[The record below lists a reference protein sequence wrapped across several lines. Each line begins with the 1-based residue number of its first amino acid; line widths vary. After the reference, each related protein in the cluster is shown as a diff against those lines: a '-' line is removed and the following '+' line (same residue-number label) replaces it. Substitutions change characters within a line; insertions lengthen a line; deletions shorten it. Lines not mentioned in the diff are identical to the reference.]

1 MSIIAHQPI
10 TIEFPLEE
18 KITGYKVVSNTPT
31 SSGFYDVKIN
41 KSETLKKTFPV
52 LFKTNLINSIEL
64 GSGFIN
70 EGYFYPYKKPVQ
82 PEILDSNSPEVKKE
96 NRKTNLKLIRNHAIL
111 IGGASLLGF
120 VISKKFDTNM
130 LFTIT
135 ASIGIAYAIALPIDL
150 HNLKKK

>member
-1 MSIIAHQPI
+1 MSLIAKQPI
-10 TIEFPLEE
+10 IIEFPLEE
-18 KITGYKVVSNTPT
+18 KITGYKVVSSTPN

-70 EGYFYPYKKPVQ
+70 EGYFYPYQKPIQ
-82 PEILDSNSPEVKKE
+82 PEILDSKSPEVKKE

-111 IGGASLLGF
+111 IGGTSLLGF
-120 VISKKFDTNM
+120 VIAKQFDTNM
-130 LFTIT
+130 LTTIAISLAVT
-135 ASIGIAYAIALPIDL
+135 YAGVLYL
-150 HNLKKK
+150 ETHYTH

>member
-1 MSIIAHQPI
+1 MAHQPT

-82 PEILDSNSPEVKKE
+82 PKILDPNTPEGKAHIK
-96 NRKTNLKLIRNHAIL
+96 NQNLKTIRNHAIL
-111 IGGASLLGF
+111 IGGASLIGVGIAKQF
-120 VISKKFDTNM
+120 NTNM
-130 LFTIT
+130 IATIAIT
-135 ASIGIAYAIALPIDL
+135 LAVTYAGVLYWET
-150 HNLKKK
+150 HRTY